1 VIQAGSETRLA
12 SWPRWASRNEGLD
25 APLHG
30 LYLPVAHPPGGVH
43 RPAPGD
49 GDVGVVVRAL
59 QPVERAELLAQA
71 PVEIP
76 QPGALDGE
84 IDDW

>member
-1 VIQAGSETRLA
+1 
-12 SWPRWASRNEGLD
+12 
-25 APLHG
+25 
-30 LYLPVAHPPGGVH
+30 
-43 RPAPGD
+43 
-49 GDVGVVVRAL
+49 VGVVVRAL